1 MIKYNS
7 NVVERHNCRKWRP
20 TALKHS
26 NQLVWELALQA
37 AGGEPLR
44 WRAACCFFV
53 HRSIV
58 FKCCAQP
65 RSFDHFH
72 FVLVKLTVSKFC
84 LKETLTPKLNEMF
97 ASADYQA
104 AVGFVFGCRRKATPI
119 CNSDQAA
126 VGFVSLEF
134 YDHFL
139 GVAAERHL
147 FAIPTRR
154 RSVSVLSVAAKRRE
168 NLPLMKGT
176 NHFGFSQIFVKTFS
190 KNCQKSS

>member
-1 MIKYNS
+1 M
-7 NVVERHNCRKWRP
+7 
-20 TALKHS
+20 
-26 NQLVWELALQA
+26 
-37 AGGEPLR
+37 
-44 WRAACCFFV
+44 
-53 HRSIV
+53 
-58 FKCCAQP
+58 FKCCVQP

-126 VGFVSLEF
+126 VGFVFGVLRSLFGCRRRATPICNSDQAAVGVANLEF

-176 NHFGFSQIFVKTFS
+176 NHFGTPLRVSVHLMSNS
-190 KNCQKSS
+190 KA

>member
-1 MIKYNS
+1 MKTESQNWKKMIKYNS

-58 FKCCAQP
+58 LKCCVQP

-126 VGFVSLEF
+126 VGFGFEC
-134 YDHFL
+134 
-139 GVAAERHL
+139 
-147 FAIPTRR
+147 
-154 RSVSVLSVAAKRRE
+154 RRE
-168 NLPLMKGT
+168 ATRKSAADEVNEPFR
-176 NHFGFSQIFVKTFS
+176 HPS
-190 KNCQKSS
+190 KSFCALDVE

>member
-1 MIKYNS
+1 MKTESQNWKKMIKYNS

-58 FKCCAQP
+58 LKCCVQP

-72 FVLVKLTVSKFC
+72 FGLVKLTVSKFC

-104 AVGFVFGCRRKATPI
+104 TVGFVFGVLRSLFGCRRRATPI

-126 VGFVSLEF
+126 VGFGF
-134 YDHFL
+134 
-139 GVAAERHL
+139 
-147 FAIPTRR
+147 
-154 RSVSVLSVAAKRRE
+154 KCRRE
-168 NLPLMKGT
+168 ATGKSAADEGNEPFR
-176 NHFGFSQIFVKTFS
+176 HPS
-190 KNCQKSS
+190 KSFCALDVE

>member
-1 MIKYNS
+1 M
-7 NVVERHNCRKWRP
+7 
-20 TALKHS
+20 
-26 NQLVWELALQA
+26 
-37 AGGEPLR
+37 
-44 WRAACCFFV
+44 
-53 HRSIV
+53 
-58 FKCCAQP
+58 FKCCVQP

-154 RSVSVLSVAAKRRE
+154 RSASPIWSFTITFACRRKATRNINSDQAAVGFGFKCRRE
-168 NLPLMKGT
+168 ATGKSAADEGNEPFR
-176 NHFGFSQIFVKTFS
+176 HPS
-190 KNCQKSS
+190 KSFCALDVE